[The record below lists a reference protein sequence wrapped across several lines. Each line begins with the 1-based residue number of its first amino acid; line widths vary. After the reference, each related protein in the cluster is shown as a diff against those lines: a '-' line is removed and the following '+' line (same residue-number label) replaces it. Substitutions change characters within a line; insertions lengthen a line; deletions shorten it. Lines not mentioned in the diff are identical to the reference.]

1 MFQLLKFKRHPMMN
15 SVSLIGKVP
24 SMHAEYTFDNGWRIS
39 VLLGDMFYSNGVDTY
54 EVAVIDEDGEFSH
67 PEELDCWFSG
77 SDGQVMGHLSV
88 EEISE
93 IMFELSC
100 SLPMGE
106 I

>member
-1 MFQLLKFKRHPMMN
+1 MFQLLKFKKHPLDTGPAR
-15 SVSLIGKVP
+15 V
-24 SMHAEYTFDNGWRIS
+24 AEYTFDNGWRIS
-39 VLLGDMFYSNGVDTY
+39 VLFGDMFYSNGVDTY

-67 PEELDCWFSG
+67 PEGLDCWFSG
-77 SDGQVMGHLSV
+77 SDGQVMGHLSA